1 MDNSINEAIRA
12 RVMEFLSIRHFE
24 ISAEGLE
31 QFYLPL
37 CSMSS
42 PVRNNVITGI
52 LIVLGLAL
60 IVLAGFG
67 IWYIRTILLYLLIA
81 AILTMITRPIEKR
94 LEKIRIGKKKIPR
107 SFRAMIVL
115 LGIYIIALTFIAIFI
130 PVIADEA
137 KILSGIDT
145 KQLSSALHEPLM
157 KLDTAFNSMQN
168 PGSPHKSLEEYIQAS
183 AGQLLNV
190 AQVSSLANSI
200 VSLVGQIFIA
210 FFVISF
216 FTFFFIKD
224 GPAIFELL
232 MLLVPSKHTK
242 SVRNIIDDAQLML
255 SKYFTGVLLD
265 IIFVATFISSGMA
278 ILGVRNAIIIGLFA
292 GVMNIIPYIGPLIGG
307 AFALVIGASTNLDL
321 EFYSGIM
328 PLLGKIMLVFV
339 LMNLTDGFL
348 VQPYIFSKRVK
359 AHPIEIFTVILVAG
373 SLMGIGGMIV
383 AVPLYT
389 VFRIIARE
397 FLSKYR
403 FVQRLTGEMEEVTGE
418 NAKTSKPVSEK

>member
-1 MDNSINEAIRA
+1 
-12 RVMEFLSIRHFE
+12 
-24 ISAEGLE
+24 
-31 QFYLPL
+31 
-37 CSMSS
+37 MSS
-42 PVRNNVITGI
+42 PIRTNVITGI

-81 AILTMITRPIEKR
+81 AILTMITRPLEKR

-107 SFRAMIVL
+107 AFRAMIVL
-115 LGIYIIALTFIAIFI
+115 LGIYIVVLTFIAIFI

-137 KILSGIDT
+137 RILSGIDT
-145 KQLSSALHEPLM
+145 KQLSAALHEPLM
-157 KLDTAFNSMQN
+157 KLDAAFSSTQS
-168 PGSPHKSLEEYIQAS
+168 PSSPHQSLEQYIQAS

-232 MLLVPSKHTK
+232 LLLVPSKHTK
-242 SVRNIIDDAQLML
+242 SVRNIFDDTQLML

-265 IIFVATFISSGMA
+265 IIFVATFVSSGMA

-292 GVMNIIPYIGPLIGG
+292 GVMNIIPYVGPLIGG

-321 EFYSGIM
+321 EFYSGIL
-328 PLLGKIMLVFV
+328 PLLGKIVLVFV

-403 FVQRLTGEMEEVTGE
+403 FVQRLTGEMEELTGE